1 MRTEGLDASSAR
13 DAVAGEDKIV
23 SGMAGR
29 YASALFEL
37 ATEAGQVDQVQ
48 ADLARFKAL
57 LDGSEDLMR
66 LVKSPVFSAEDQLKA
81 ITAII
86 DQAGIGG
93 LAGNLIK
100 VVASNRRL
108 FAVEGI
114 IKGYSALVAKARG
127 EVTAEVTVAEDLSAA
142 HAKTL
147 SEALKDVLGKEPKIE
162 VKVDPAILGG
172 LIVKVGSRMI
182 DTSLRTKLNSI
193 RTAMKEVG

>member
-1 MRTEGLDASSAR
+1 MAGPDARDAR
-13 DAVAGEDKIV
+13 DAVAGEDKTV

-29 YASALFEL
+29 YASALFDL

-57 LDGSEDLMR
+57 LDGSDDLKR
-66 LVKSPVFSAEDQLKA
+66 LVKSPVFSAEDQAKA
-81 ITAII
+81 VVAIL
-86 DQAGIGG
+86 DKAGIGG

-108 FAVEGI
+108 FAVEGVI
-114 IKGYSALVAKARG
+114 RGFNALVARSRG
-127 EVTAEVTVAEDLSAA
+127 EITAEVTVAEALSAA
-142 HAKTL
+142 NSKTL
-147 SEALKDVLGKEPKIE
+147 SAALKDVLGKEPRIE

>member
-1 MRTEGLDASSAR
+1 M
-13 DAVAGEDKIV
+13 AVEDKTV

-37 ATEAGQVDQVQ
+37 ATEAGQIDAVA

-57 LDGSEDLMR
+57 LDGSDDLSR
-66 LVKSPVFSAEDQLKA
+66 LVKSPVFSAEDQVKA
-81 ITAII
+81 VTAIL
-86 DQAGIGG
+86 DQAKIGG
-93 LAGNLIK
+93 LAGNLVK
-100 VVASNRRL
+100 VVAANRRL

-114 IKGYSALVAKARG
+114 IRGFSALVAQARG

-142 HAKTL
+142 NAKTL
-147 SEALKDVLGKEPKIE
+147 TEALKDVLGKEPKIE

-182 DTSLRTKLNSI
+182 DTSLRTKLNTI
-193 RTAMKEVG
+193 KNAMKEVG

>member
-1 MRTEGLDASSAR
+1 MAGFDVRDAR
-13 DAVAGEDKIV
+13 DAVAGEDKTV
-23 SGMAGR
+23 SGLAGR
-29 YASALFEL
+29 YASALFDL

-57 LDGSEDLMR
+57 LDGSDDLSR
-66 LVKSPVFSAEDQLKA
+66 LVKSPVFSAD
-81 ITAII
+81 
-86 DQAGIGG
+86 DQARAIAAILDKAGIAG
-93 LAGNLIK
+93 LAANLVK

-108 FAVEGI
+108 FAVESI
-114 IKGYSALVAKARG
+114 IRGFNALVARARG

-142 HAKTL
+142 NSKTL
-147 SEALKDVLGKEPKIE
+147 SAALKDVLGKEPRIE

>member
-1 MRTEGLDASSAR
+1 MAGPDARDAR
-13 DAVAGEDKIV
+13 DAVAGEDKTV

-29 YASALFEL
+29 YASALFDL

-57 LDGSEDLMR
+57 LDGSDDLKR
-66 LVKSPVFSAEDQLKA
+66 LVKSPVFSAEDQAKA
-81 ITAII
+81 VAAIL
-86 DQAGIGG
+86 DKAGIGG

-108 FAVEGI
+108 FAIEGVI
-114 IKGYSALVAKARG
+114 RGFGALVAKSRG
-127 EVTAEVTVAEDLSAA
+127 EITAEVTVAEALSAT
-142 HAKTL
+142 HSKTL
-147 SEALKDVLGKEPKIE
+147 SAALKDVLGKEPRIE